1 MGRKHEGRWHGVVV
15 GSRGKVPPREVGEM
29 WGEGGLGVKC
39 KLLASQLDSVLP
51 SLWLFRGRESGF
63 MCGTRKTW
71 S

>member
-1 MGRKHEGRWHGVVV
+1 MAV

-63 MCGTRKTW
+63 MRRTRKTW